1 MTHVRRITPKFEK
14 DHLSGRWQFYT
25 VAINA
30 NAEFIF
36 DTKVGGL
43 TVSANF
49 FRNFKAGKLY
59 RVRYGAWN
67 NGSTGYADIR
77 LFDLQKNA
85 AIDAYTWLHG
95 YSVSTSRAQIP
106 VSQKTFV
113 ATGLEIL
120 TLRIISTTG
129 SVFLQYG
136 PSFFEVQEL

>member
-1 MTHVRRITPKFEK
+1 MTHVRRITPRYEK

-25 VAINA
+25 VATSA

-120 TLRIISTTG
+120 TLRMNLTNESL
-129 SVFLQYG
+129 SLAFAQ
-136 PSFFEVQEL
+136 SFIEVQEL